1 MVFKLVGAAAV
12 LACGAFYSYSERRL
26 ASRELEETEGALG
39 VFERVRS
46 EIADYG
52 TPLLEIL
59 SGCGISGGVDGYLG
73 TLSPELAELLCG
85 ARALGLGYRNEELR
99 LCERLISLLKERQK
113 ALEQRAREVSALSR
127 VKGYGL
133 SAAIIILLM

>member
-1 MVFKLVGAAAV
+1 MVFKLAGATAV

-26 ASRELEETEGALG
+26 ASRELEETEVALG

-52 TPLLEIL
+52 TPLWEIL
-59 SGCGISGGVDGYLG
+59 SGCGISGGIDGYLDG
-73 TLSPELAELLCG
+73 LSPELAELLEG
-85 ARALGLGYRNEELR
+85 AKRLGRGYRNEELR
-99 LCERLISLLKERQK
+99 LCEQLLTRLKERQK

-133 SAAIIILLM
+133 SAALIILLM